1 MGFVNS
7 GSFIINDNVEI
18 RGEMSYYEKLEHIS
32 EYKEEI
38 GFSVITPT
46 NAVMKHFY
54 DKISYALPTITC
66 WVVENNRLE
75 SWQQMPNLYEYNS
88 YDDIIRHL
96 SDKNNEYYLVKVTK
110 VDTGRCYI
118 WSLYVFEKSNI
129 SNIREEKLNKIL
141 NE

>member
-18 RGEMSYYEKLEHIS
+18 RGEMSYYKKLEDIS
-32 EYKEEI
+32 TYLESNN
-38 GFSVITPT
+38 FSVIESTKSIIKYF
-46 NAVMKHFY
+46 N
-54 DKISYALPTITC
+54 DKISYALPSITC

-75 SWQQMPNLYEYNS
+75 SWQQMPNVYEYNS

-96 SDKNNEYYLVKVTK
+96 SDKSKKYYLSKVTK
-110 VDTGRCYI
+110 VDIGRCSI